1 MRDIVKFKNFLNEE
15 DCNSLNDWT
24 DFAAE
29 NGILGKSLNPKF
41 VSEWNYDKRLTSRN
55 YGSTT
60 VYPEIVYKIYNN
72 ITEFLNLQHL
82 PRGVAGGGRDG
93 VVVSLTYPG
102 GDLYEHM
109 DPKEPNGEVL
119 RCNILTRKPTSGG
132 ILYINDHKVNL
143 EVGELHCYLPSM
155 LPHRFT
161 EVSGDIS
168 RVMWMF
174 SYQIS
179 LEQFE
184 DFVRVNK
191 EASRPL
197 Y

>member
-1 MRDIVKFKNFLNEE
+1 MRDIVKFENFLNED
-15 DCNSLNDWT
+15 DCNSLNKWT

-29 NGILGKSLNPKF
+29 NEILGKGLHPKLVNGLN
-41 VSEWNYDKRLTSRN
+41 YTKRLNTRKFSD
-55 YGSTT
+55 ST
-60 VYPEIVYKIYNN
+60 VYPEIVYKIYDN
-72 ITEFLNLQHL
+72 ITEFLNLHHL

-102 GDLYEHM
+102 GDLHEHV
-109 DPKEPNGEVL
+109 DPKEPHGEVL

-132 ILYINDHKVNL
+132 VLYVNDHKVNL

-184 DFVRVNK
+184 EFVKENK